1 MGTQSTAGES
11 AGGSRARIAKPSLT
25 FNGKNVDE
33 SLKPYLVSVTYVDP
47 AEGESDSI
55 TVELMNRD
63 LIWLKDW
70 YPQLGDTIEGTLK
83 FIRWE
88 GSSTLTLPCGSL
100 LCDTITASGWEH
112 VFKIEGV
119 SSPINTD
126 FDTKDVTKT
135 WKDVTLAGVGNQIA
149 GKYGMSCEYEADE
162 IKIKSLEQ
170 TEKTDCKF
178 LEETVK
184 KYGLCMKIYK
194 KKIRIFDKGKLEEKG
209 PVKTIKLT
217 DMVDGNYT
225 YKDSAQG
232 VYDGAEIKYKNGK
245 KESDTLKITVSA
257 SKKPVKGSR
266 MLKIS
271 QKADDA
277 KEARR
282 IAAAKVNESNEKQET
297 MNTSIWPDVSVV
309 AGVTVTISGFGHADG
324 KYFVDKVTWR
334 MEGDGKASQDLEMHK
349 CQTRIKA

>member
-1 MGTQSTAGES
+1 MGTQSNAGEDV
-11 AGGSRARIAKPSLT
+11 SRARIAKPSLT

-33 SLKPYLVSVTYVDP
+33 SLKPYLTSVTYVDP

-70 YPQLGDTIEGTLK
+70 YPQLGDAIEGTLK
-83 FIRWE
+83 FIRWN
-88 GSSTLTLPCGSL
+88 GPATLTLPCGSL
-100 LCDTITASGWEH
+100 LCDTIMASGWEH
-112 VFKIEGV
+112 TFKIEGV
-119 SSPINTD
+119 SQPINTD

-149 GKYGMSCEYEADE
+149 GKYGMSCEYNADE
-162 IKIKSLEQ
+162 VKIKSLEQ

-184 KYGLCMKIYK
+184 EYGLCMKIYK

-209 PVKTIKLT
+209 PVKTITLT
-217 DMVDGNYT
+217 DMVGGEYT
-225 YKDSAQG
+225 YKDSVMG

-245 KESDTLKITVSA
+245 KEGDTLTVMVSA
-257 SKKPVKGSR
+257 SKKSVKGSR

-271 QKADDA
+271 QKADDE

-282 IAAAKVNESNEKQET
+282 IAAAKVNESNEKAET
-297 MNTSIWPDVSVV
+297 MTTSIWPDVSVV
-309 AGVTVTISGFGHADG
+309 AGVTVQIQGFGHADG
-324 KYFVDKVTWR
+324 KYFVDKVTWK
-334 MEGDGKASQDLEMHK
+334 MTGDGKASQDLDMHK
-349 CQTRIKA
+349 CQPRIKA